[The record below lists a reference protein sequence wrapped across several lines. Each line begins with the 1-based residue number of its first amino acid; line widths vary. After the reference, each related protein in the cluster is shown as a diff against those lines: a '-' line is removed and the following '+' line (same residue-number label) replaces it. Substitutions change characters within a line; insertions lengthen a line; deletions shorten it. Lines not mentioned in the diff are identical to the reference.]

1 MNECN
6 GLVLFSVLDCLQMAP
21 LGTCKTG
28 CSREKT
34 EGKTTI
40 GRVHTGGHGTVESP
54 DFVTGEE
61 LVEFAIPGEGNATE
75 KGHSS
80 MGVRV
85 DRPRCFD
92 GNVSIGIDFIV
103 SEQHNPLNIVCN
115 QRATDPSVHGN
126 IAKQFQLTITAF
138 VIL

>member
-1 MNECN
+1 
-6 GLVLFSVLDCLQMAP
+6 MAP

-34 EGKTTI
+34 EGKSDSWTSS
-40 GRVHTGGHGTVESP
+40 HGGHGTIDSP

-75 KGHSS
+75 KGHALN
-80 MGVRV
+80 GGGV

-92 GNVSIGIDFIV
+92 GVFGIYLFVSQ
-103 SEQHNPLNIVCN
+103 QHNNLKIVCN
-115 QRATDPSVHGN
+115 RSGTDASVRGRIGKIVLLN
-126 IAKQFQLTITAF
+126 IIAF
-138 VIL
+138 MILQQTTVFKSLKE

>member
-1 MNECN
+1 MQC
-6 GLVLFSVLDCLQMAP
+6 LVLFSVLDCLQMAP

-34 EGKTTI
+34 EGQQLDEFTRE
-40 GRVHTGGHGTVESP
+40 GGGHGTVESP

-80 MGVRV
+80 MGEMV

-92 GNVSIGIDFIV
+92 GNDSIGIDFIV
-103 SEQHNPLNIVCN
+103 SEQHNPLNIVRN
-115 QRATDPSVHGN
+115 QRATDPSVNCN
-126 IAKQFQLTITAF
+126 IAKRFQLTITAF